1 VSPQGTYFCSL
12 STWLYHFLFVSRLR
26 SYTFKIP
33 RREDKTLI
41 IQLVTDFFLYHFQN
55 TSTCVYMTFKMHL
68 QRNNQPTNCGAAAGA
83 AAAAAAVAAAV
94 VVARQSK
101 VGDSLATV
109 RRRRQRGGSSAAA
122 AAVAARKRM
131 SAAGRKRTLAAA
143 WRRQGGGS
151 SATA

>member
-55 TSTCVYMTFKMHL
+55 TSTCVYMTLKCTY
-68 QRNNQPTNCGAAAGA
+68 NG
-83 AAAAAAVAAAV
+83 
-94 VVARQSK
+94 
-101 VGDSLATV
+101 
-109 RRRRQRGGSSAAA
+109 RGG
-122 AAVAARKRM
+122 
-131 SAAGRKRTLAAA
+131 GGGGG
-143 WRRQGGGS
+143 GGGS
-151 SATA
+151 GGSGSGGSATERDWRQLGDGAATAAYRR